1 MFYVNLGM
9 RHITDL
15 EGYDHML
22 FLLALTLPLSLK
34 NWKPMLRWITAF
46 TLGHSLALG
55 LSAMEL
61 LKVPSGY
68 IELAIALSI
77 GVTAVLHLLSGFKVN
92 RMGMLVSGVF
102 GIVHGLGFGSYYSFI
117 AQSDSFWW
125 AWIPFNLG
133 IELGQIMVV
142 LAVLLVYW
150 FIEKMSVRPQT
161 YRLVISGGILAL
173 SFQMIL
179 ERIPI

>member
-1 MFYVNLGM
+1 
-9 RHITDL
+9 
-15 EGYDHML
+15 
-22 FLLALTLPLSLK
+22 
-34 NWKPMLRWITAF
+34 
-46 TLGHSLALG
+46 
-55 LSAMEL
+55 
-61 LKVPSGY
+61 
-68 IELAIALSI
+68 
-77 GVTAVLHLLSGFKVN
+77 LSGFKVN

-102 GIVHGLGFGSYYSFI
+102 GIVHGFGFGSYYSFI

-150 FIEKMSVRPQT
+150 FIEKMSVRPQA

-179 ERIPI
+179 ERIPT